1 MKTAT
6 APDAIAT
13 DYGTLEG
20 VTHAAFHENGRLARC
35 TLRQPNTITLPCGT
49 FVPQYEDQYDDER
62 RRKQLTK
69 SLTFYE
75 DGTIS
80 SMVLQDVARV
90 KTSIGHLPAEM
101 VSFHENGAV
110 KRIFPTYGTISAFW
124 TEVDERRM
132 SPDLS
137 LDLPTGIYNGKA
149 INLTFY
155 PTGQFK
161 SITLWPG
168 TFLTVPTPLGDVQT
182 RIGLCLYEDGS
193 IKSIE
198 PNSVVN
204 VPTTLGTIPA
214 FDPNALGMDGG
225 TNSLVFGRDGSVESL
240 FTSTIQVSVTS
251 QEGTEIVHAP
261 AVRLGHFADVM
272 VADPMKISFS
282 DGHVR
287 FGARG
292 KAAPSTEYRMADC
305 TFSIDPLDASVSE
318 DSCDACQE

>member
-20 VTHAAFHENGRLARC
+20 VTRAAFHENGRLARC
-35 TLRQPNTITLPCGT
+35 TLSKPNTITLPSGT
-49 FVPQYEDQYDDER
+49 FIPQYEEQYDDDR

-80 SMVLQDVARV
+80 SMILQDAAQV

-110 KRIFPTYGTISAFW
+110 KRVFPTYGTISAFW
-124 TEVDERRM
+124 TETDERRA
-132 SPDLS
+132 SPELS
-137 LDLPTGIYNGKA
+137 LDLPIGSYNGKA

-168 TFLTVPTPLGDVQT
+168 TFLTVPTPLGNQQT
-182 RIGLCLYEDGS
+182 RIGFCLYEDGGT
-193 IKSIE
+193 KSIE
-198 PNSVVN
+198 PNSVLE
-204 VPTTLGTIPA
+204 VPTPLGTIPA

-225 TNSLVFGRDGSVESL
+225 ANSLVFARDGSVESL
-240 FTSTIQVSVTS
+240 FTSTVQVSVATE
-251 QEGTEIVHAP
+251 EGKEVTHAP

-282 DGHVR
+282 NGQVG
-287 FGARG
+287 FSTRG

>member
-20 VTHAAFHENGRLARC
+20 VTRAAFHENGRLARC
-35 TLRQPNTITLPCGT
+35 TLSRPNTITLPSGT
-49 FVPQYEDQYDDER
+49 FIPQYEDQYDDER

-80 SMVLQDVARV
+80 SIILQDAAQV
-90 KTSIGHLPAEM
+90 KTSIGHISAEM

-110 KRIFPTYGTISAFW
+110 KRVFPTYGTISAFW
-124 TEVDERRM
+124 TEADERHA
-132 SPDLS
+132 SPELS
-137 LDLPTGIYNGKA
+137 LDLPIGSYKGKA
-149 INLTFY
+149 INVTFY
-155 PTGQFK
+155 PTGRFK
-161 SITLWPG
+161 SITLWSG
-168 TFLTVPTPLGDVQT
+168 NTLTVPTPLGDLQT
-182 RIGLCLYEDGS
+182 RIGFCLYEDGS
-193 IKSIE
+193 TKSVE
-198 PNSVVN
+198 PNSVLD
-204 VPTTLGTIPA
+204 VPTPLGTIPA

-225 TNSLVFGRDGSVESL
+225 SNSLVFARDGSIESL
-240 FTSTIQVSVTS
+240 FTSTIQVSVTTA
-251 QEGTEIVHAP
+251 EGEKTVHAP

-282 DGHVR
+282 NGQVS

-292 KAAPSTEYRMADC
+292 KAAPSAEYLMADC
-305 TFSIDPLDASVSE
+305 TFSIDPLDAPVSE